1 MRKLLAVLLL
11 TACGPGTRN
20 ENPSI
25 DAPPTQADA
34 PDQVDNSR
42 VYAHSGTTLYRL
54 NNLTLS
60 AQQIGTMTGLDAGL
74 LDLAIDKD
82 DKIVGN
88 TRDTLYSINASTGA
102 ITMIRELAAS
112 AKGLTSLSYV
122 PEDPDDPASPDIL
135 ISANNMGEVVKI
147 NPATG
152 EATQIGS
159 YGTGASGDVIKS
171 SGDIFGIRGYGIYA
185 TVDIGTGTTDY
196 LAKLDP
202 KNGWK
207 ATILGYPT
215 GTGFDKIF
223 GIGYWG
229 GKIYGFVDNGFENN
243 MDKGGRII
251 QIDAT
256 TGAATEISAAP
267 IRWFGA
273 GVSTAA
279 PLL

>member
-1 MRKLLAVLLL
+1 MRKLLAVVLL

-20 ENPSI
+20 DNPSI
-25 DAPPTQADA
+25 DAAPAQADA
-34 PDQVDNSR
+34 PDQVDSSR

-82 DKIVGN
+82 ERIVGN
-88 TRDTLYSINASTGA
+88 TRDTLYNINASTGA
-102 ITMIRELAAS
+102 ITVIRQLAAS

-122 PEDPDDPASPDIL
+122 PEDPEDPASPDIL
-135 ISANNMGEVVKI
+135 ISANNMGQVVKI
-147 NPATG
+147 NPTTG
-152 EATQIGS
+152 EASVIGS
-159 YGTGASGDVIKS
+159 YGTAPNGDIIKS

-185 TVDIGTGTTDY
+185 TVDVGTGSGDY

-207 ATILGYPT
+207 ASPIGFA

-256 TGAATEISAAP
+256 TGVATEISAAP

>member
-1 MRKLLAVLLL
+1 MRKLLVVLMLA
-11 TACGPGTRN
+11 ACGPGTRN
-20 ENPSI
+20 DPPSI
-25 DAPPTQADA
+25 DAPPTQVDA
-34 PDQVDNSR
+34 PEQVDTSR

-60 AQQIGTMTGLDAGL
+60 AQQIGTMTGLDAQL

-82 DKIVGN
+82 EKIVGN
-88 TRDTLYSINASTGA
+88 TRDTLYRINASTGA
-102 ITMIRELAAS
+102 ITVIRELAAS

-122 PEDPDDPASPDIL
+122 PADPDDPASPDIL
-135 ISANNMGEVVKI
+135 ISANNMGQVFKI
-147 NPATG
+147 DATTG
-152 EATQIGS
+152 EATVIGS
-159 YGTGASGDVIKS
+159 YGTAPNGDIIKS
-171 SGDIFGIRGYGIYA
+171 SGDIFGIRGYGVYA
-185 TVDIGTGTTDY
+185 TVDIGTGSMDY

-202 KNGWK
+202 KNNWK
-207 ATILGYPT
+207 ASPIGFA

-229 GKIYGFVDNGFENN
+229 GKIYGFVDNGFVNN
-243 MDKGGRII
+243 VDQGGRIV
-251 QIDAT
+251 QIDAV
-256 TGAATEISAAP
+256 TGAATEISSAP

>member
-20 ENPSI
+20 DNPSI
-25 DAPPTQADA
+25 DAPPTQVDA
-34 PDQVDNSR
+34 PEQVDTSR

-82 DKIVGN
+82 EKIVGN

-102 ITMIRELAAS
+102 ITMIRTLAAS

-135 ISANNMGEVVKI
+135 ISANNMGQVVKI
-147 NPATG
+147 NPTTG
-152 EATQIGS
+152 EATVIGN
-159 YGTGASGDVIKS
+159 YGMAPNGDVIKS
-171 SGDIFGIRGYGIYA
+171 SGDIFGIRGYGIFA
-185 TVDIGTGTTDY
+185 TVDVGTGTSDY

-207 ATILGYPT
+207 AAPIGFA

-279 PLL
+279 PIL